1 MPVASVGDTAESAVT
16 VTEETIEAYADLSG
30 DDNPIHRDPE
40 YASETMFGGRIA
52 HGMLSAGPVSAAL
65 ADLPGDVIYLS
76 QDLEFLGPVRPGD
89 HVVARAEVVEG
100 LGDDRYRV
108 DTVVHTDE
116 DAVAADDTDDDPVLV
131 GEAVV
136 MSVPHEGDVGE
147 AAAAESED
155 GECGATSD

>member
-1 MPVASVGDTAESAVT
+1 MTTATVGDVGTASLDVD
-16 VTEETIEAYADLSG
+16 VGTIERYAGLVG
-30 DDNPIHRDPE
+30 DENPLHTDPE
-40 YASETMFGGRIA
+40 YAAETMLEGRVA
-52 HGMLSAGPVSAAL
+52 HGMLSAGVVSAAL
-65 ADLPGDVIYLS
+65 ADLAGDVIYLS

-108 DTVVHTDE
+108 DTVVHAYD
-116 DAVAADDTDDDPVLV
+116 DAVSADGQDDDPVLV

-136 MSVPHEGDVGE
+136 MSVPHEGSVGE
-147 AAAAESED
+147 AASAEGDD